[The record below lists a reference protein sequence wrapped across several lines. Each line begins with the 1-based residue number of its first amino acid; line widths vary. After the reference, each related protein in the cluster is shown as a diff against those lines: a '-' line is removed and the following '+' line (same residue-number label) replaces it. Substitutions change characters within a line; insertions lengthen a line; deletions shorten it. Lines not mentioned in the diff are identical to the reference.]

1 MIDGKEYIVWFDV
14 DVSFDMEHGNV
25 SLSFGDK
32 QYDVEEQCEA
42 LDEQDA
48 IETAKDRYIDNMIRY
63 AGKDFVDYLTIEFSN
78 AVAEEIDDDR
88 SWRWNGI

>member
-1 MIDGKEYIVWFDV
+1 MIDGKEYMVWFDV

-32 QYDVEEQCEA
+32 QYDVEGEYEA

-48 IETAKDRYIDNMIRY
+48 IETAQDRYIDNMIRY
-63 AGKDFVDYLTIEFSN
+63 AGKDFVDCLSIEFSN
-78 AVAEEIDDDR
+78 AVAEELDDE
-88 SWRWNGI
+88 

>member
-1 MIDGKEYIVWFDV
+1 MIDGKEYMVWFDV

-32 QYDVEEQCEA
+32 QYDVEGQYEA

-48 IETAKDRYIDNMIRY
+48 IEQAQDRYIDNMIRY
-63 AGKDFVDYLTIEFSN
+63 AGKDFVDCLMIEFSN
-78 AVAEEIDDDR
+78 AVAEEIDDAR
-88 SWRWNGI
+88 

>member
-1 MIDGKEYIVWFDV
+1 MIDGKEYMVWFDV

-32 QYDVEEQCEA
+32 QYDIEGQYEA

-48 IETAKDRYIDNMIRY
+48 IETAQDRYIDNMIRY
-63 AGKDFVDYLTIEFSN
+63 AGKDFVDCLSIEFSN
-78 AVAEEIDDDR
+78 AVAEELDDE
-88 SWRWNGI
+88 

>member
-32 QYDVEEQCEA
+32 QYDIEGQYEA

-48 IETAKDRYIDNMIRY
+48 IEQAQDRYIDNMIGY
-63 AGKDFVDYLTIEFSN
+63 AGKDFVDCLLIEFSN
-78 AVAEEIDDDR
+78 AVAEEIDDA
-88 SWRWNGI
+88 G

>member
-1 MIDGKEYIVWFDV
+1 MIDGKEYMVWFDV

-32 QYDVEEQCEA
+32 QYDIEGQYEA

-48 IETAKDRYIDNMIRY
+48 IETAQDRYIDNMIRY
-63 AGKDFVDYLTIEFSN
+63 AGKDFVDCLSIEFSN
-78 AVAEEIDDDR
+78 AVADELDDE
-88 SWRWNGI
+88 

>member
-1 MIDGKEYIVWFDV
+1 MIDGKEYMVWFDV

-32 QYDVEEQCEA
+32 QYDIEGQYEA

-48 IETAKDRYIDNMIRY
+48 IETAQDRYIDNMIRY
-63 AGKDFVDYLTIEFSN
+63 AGKDFVDCLTIEFSN
-78 AVAEEIDDDR
+78 AVAEELDDE
-88 SWRWNGI
+88 

>member
-1 MIDGKEYIVWFDV
+1 MIDGKEYMVWFDV

-32 QYDVEEQCEA
+32 QYDVEGQYEA

-48 IETAKDRYIDNMIRY
+48 IETAQDRYIDNMIRY
-63 AGKDFVDYLTIEFSN
+63 AGKDFVDCLLIEFSN
-78 AVAEEIDDDR
+78 AVAEEIDDA
-88 SWRWNGI
+88 G

>member
-32 QYDVEEQCEA
+32 QYDVEGEYEA

-48 IETAKDRYIDNMIRY
+48 IETAQNQYMDNMIRY
-63 AGKDFVDYLTIEFSN
+63 AGKDFVDCLTIEFSN
-78 AVAEEIDDDR
+78 AVVEELDDDR
-88 SWRWNGI
+88 S

>member
-1 MIDGKEYIVWFDV
+1 MIDGKEYMVWFDV

-32 QYDVEEQCEA
+32 QYDVEGQYEA

-48 IETAKDRYIDNMIRY
+48 IEQAQDRYIDNMIGY
-63 AGKDFVDYLTIEFSN
+63 AGKDFVDCLLIEFSN
-78 AVAEEIDDDR
+78 AVAEEIDDAR
-88 SWRWNGI
+88 

>member
-1 MIDGKEYIVWFDV
+1 MINGKEYMVWFDV

-32 QYDVEEQCEA
+32 QYDVEGQYEA

-48 IETAKDRYIDNMIRY
+48 IETAQDRYIDNMIRY
-63 AGKDFVDYLTIEFSN
+63 AGKDFVDCLLIEFSN
-78 AVAEEIDDDR
+78 AVAEEIDDA
-88 SWRWNGI
+88 G

>member
-32 QYDVEEQCEA
+32 QYDVEGQYEA

-48 IETAKDRYIDNMIRY
+48 IETAQDRYIDNMIRY
-63 AGKDFVDYLTIEFSN
+63 AGKDFVDCLSIEFSN
-78 AVAEEIDDDR
+78 AVAEELDDE
-88 SWRWNGI
+88 

>member
-32 QYDVEEQCEA
+32 QYDIEGQYEA
-42 LDEQDA
+42 LDELDA
-48 IETAKDRYIDNMIRY
+48 IETAQDRYIDNMIRY
-63 AGKDFVDYLTIEFSN
+63 AGKDFVDSLCIEFSN
-78 AVAEEIDDDR
+78 AVAEEIDDEQ
-88 SWRWNGI
+88 

>member
-1 MIDGKEYIVWFDV
+1 MIDGKEYMVWFDV

-32 QYDVEEQCEA
+32 QYDIEGQYEA

-48 IETAKDRYIDNMIRY
+48 IETAQDRYIDNMIRY
-63 AGKDFVDYLTIEFSN
+63 AGKEFVDCLTIEFSN
-78 AVAEEIDDDR
+78 SVAEKLEE
-88 SWRWNGI
+88 

>member
-1 MIDGKEYIVWFDV
+1 MIDGKEYMVWFDV

-32 QYDVEEQCEA
+32 QYDVEGEYEA

-48 IETAKDRYIDNMIRY
+48 IETAQDRYIDNMIRY
-63 AGKDFVDYLTIEFSN
+63 AGKDFVDCLLIEFSN
-78 AVAEEIDDDR
+78 AVAEEIDDAR
-88 SWRWNGI
+88 

>member
-1 MIDGKEYIVWFDV
+1 MIDGKEYMVWFDV

-42 LDEQDA
+42 LDEVDA
-48 IETAKDRYIDNMIRY
+48 IETAQDRYIDNMIKY
-63 AGKDFVDYLTIEFSN
+63 AGKDFVDSLCIEFIN
-78 AVAEEIDDDR
+78 AVAEEIDDEQ
-88 SWRWNGI
+88 